1 MTNEPHPV
9 PPFRG
14 EEWLSALLLAMV
26 VEHCA
31 GYSPEARKHMTS
43 YFTANASPG
52 KWLDSYNI
60 PANVA
65 AMQELRDSGEI
76 EIAEQDGMHV
86 IAKLTPK
93 GLALLDQLRAEQQRQ
108 GSQAG

>member
-1 MTNEPHPV
+1 MTNEPHPA

-31 GYSPEARKHMTS
+31 GYSPEARKRMTS
-43 YFTANASPG
+43 YLTTDASPEQ
-52 KWLDSYNI
+52 WLDSYNI
-60 PANVA
+60 PVNAA
-65 AMQELRDSGEI
+65 AMQELHDSGEI

-86 IAKLTPK
+86 IARLTSR
-93 GLALLDQLRAEQQRQ
+93 GRALLDRLRAEQQRQ
-108 GSQAG
+108 GPEAG